1 MVAECV
7 VRVNWERSARV
18 IVDELV
24 PEKIVSVCQQEVVVL
39 VDASMAFVED
49 RDEARVIVVKYP

>member
-1 MVAECV
+1 M
-7 VRVNWERSARV
+7 RVNWERSARV